1 MTDFNPQEIAQLTVE
16 KGVSKVNTP
25 IGKESVLAFVGGAFI
40 SIGYLAYIRITGT
53 LPAEWGG
60 LSTFIGA
67 GVFPIGLILILLG
80 GGELLT
86 GNMMVVSMSYINKKI
101 SFLDMLKNWGI
112 VAFFNLIGALFVAYF
127 FGHIL
132 GLTEGVVLEKTI
144 AVAQAKVGDSFL
156 IAFISG
162 IGCNWLVGM
171 SVWLCY
177 GTKSFSGKI
186 LAIWFPV
193 MVFVLIGF
201 QHVVANFFI
210 IPAAI
215 FAGSLS
221 WMAFIQNIIPVFLGN
236 AVGGSIFVS
245 LFYSIAYVK
254 KTEKIK
260 KESLSRERLLDS
272 SLSTEL
278 EK

>member
-260 KESLSRERLLDS
+260 KESLSRKRLLDS

>member
-25 IGKESVLAFVGGAFI
+25 IGKESLLAFVGGAFI

-260 KESLSRERLLDS
+260 KESLSRKRLLDS